1 MSAVNDHTMGNQTIV
16 SLHSGCQKPPPRPL
30 LLPRPCPHPRLGLH
44 FMPGL
49 FCLEAVSV
57 QAVFMCHA
65 EERKKHRA
73 SIRGDRP
80 PPQSW
85 DLRAEPAFPTC
96 LWDEAGAAPRGN
108 ERARGSLEAF
118 GDWVVWVVGGQRGSP
133 WVWREG
139 TPFTCGDRNHC
150 PPRVVGREEAA
161 PRSWPSWAS
170 EQLQVCE

>member
-1 MSAVNDHTMGNQTIV
+1 MFLSVQVARSPHPHPGPFP
-16 SLHSGCQKPPPRPL
+16 SPPLLPPSPPPQ
-30 LLPRPCPHPRLGLH
+30 GFSGDSGIDLH
-44 FMPGL
+44 FMPGV

-73 SIRGDRP
+73 SIWGDRA

-96 LWDEAGAAPRGN
+96 LWDEAGATPHGN

-133 WVWREG
+133 GVWREG

-150 PPRVVGREEAA
+150 PLRVVGREEAA